1 MGANSSKSDDFL
13 PLLLLG
19 LSVPLDFLEESDLGF
34 PFSTSTEIEV
44 GEFIARVHFL
54 IKSNW
59 QLKANNI
66 IVACMIQV
74 ANEGN

>member
-44 GEFIARVHFL
+44 GEFIARV
-54 IKSNW
+54 

-74 ANEGN
+74 ANEGK